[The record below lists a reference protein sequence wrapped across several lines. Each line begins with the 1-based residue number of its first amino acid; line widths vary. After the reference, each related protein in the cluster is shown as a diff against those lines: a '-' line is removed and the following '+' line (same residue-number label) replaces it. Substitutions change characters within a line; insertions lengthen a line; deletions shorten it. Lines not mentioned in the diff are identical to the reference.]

1 MKKFFCLLVVLS
13 MAMCSRAMAGG
24 KPNTDAAEPAAQS
37 SEDTNMDATQASTQS
52 DDDTNLEATQAS
64 AQSSDEPDMEAAQ
77 STAHNGDEP
86 NMEATQSSA
95 KSNDEQNLTLEEA
108 GAEVVQFDGEKLG
121 LAWQAD
127 NDGDTIKEF
136 IPAGENL
143 DTWKKLAAV
152 REFPKVGDAREFAE
166 LMVQKLREDSPD
178 APNTITKNDKTGEVV
193 LDFVAWPKDK
203 SFVEFNVWKFRPRP
217 QGGIFA
223 EQFAVRDYKDP
234 EGFVKNLKNVRER
247 LVDAMSKGGLQQEA
261 GK

>member
-1 MKKFFCLLVVLS
+1 
-13 MAMCSRAMAGG
+13 MAGG
-24 KPNTDAAEPAAQS
+24 KLNTDAAEPTAQS
-37 SEDTNMDATQASTQS
+37 G
-52 DDDTNLEATQAS
+52 DDTNVDAAQPS
-64 AQSSDEPDMEAAQ
+64 AQ
-77 STAHNGDEP
+77 NNDEP
-86 NMEATQSSA
+86 NMEAAQTPALSSDD
-95 KSNDEQNLTLEEA
+95 KNVRVEEA

-152 REFPKVGDAREFAE
+152 REFPKVGNPREFAE
-166 LMVQKLREDSPD
+166 LMVQRLHEDSPD
-178 APNTITKNDKTGEVV
+178 APSTITKNDKTGEVV

-217 QGGIFA
+217 EGGIFA

-247 LVDAMSKGGLQQEA
+247 LIDEMTKGGLQQQADE
-261 GK
+261 